1 MPIPICK
8 SAKTDAKF
16 KTVTNLDL
24 QVNIDVNNKRHKET
38 DKSNAAIKGT
48 QIRLKQNKAK
58 SFKKWGEIKHLVQS
72 KCLPFVLK

>member
-1 MPIPICK
+1 MPILSRALSLFVK
-8 SAKTDAKF
+8 VQRHANF

-24 QVNIDVNNKRHKET
+24 QVNIGLNNKRHKDT

-58 SFKKWGEIKHLVQS
+58 RFKKWAEIKHLVQS
-72 KCLPFVLK
+72 KT